1 MIDDVDDLRQPAP
14 LAAVA
19 DQLQV
24 PERHHHWGRHVAERV
39 ELCEHLEHLD
49 GALVSLLSFVALLHN
64 NIGCFESSFDVAMA
78 KFTHLRHVRWRFWF
92 R

>member
-1 MIDDVDDLRQPAP
+1 MPLGGHPELAMAIRPDTGKTGMRLDV
-14 LAAVA
+14 
-19 DQLQV
+19 
-24 PERHHHWGRHVAERV
+24 
-39 ELCEHLEHLD
+39 
-49 GALVSLLSFVALLHN
+49 ALVSLLSFVALLHN